1 MLLHWARKPKRFL
14 PENENLS
21 RLERALAGRSASFWK
36 NPSVQPEAL
45 PSQRALNRAGAKSKR
60 FGVSGLG
67 TRSVRRGLEEALRPG
82 QPLGLKRSPV
92 TGFLGRKR
100 FVGNESSPLTLQLPI
115 FPFRRLKGQPG
126 RALRSFSR
134 RRSASFFQPTGPEA
148 LPAGAP
154 GKSLAWFSGGNR
166 RSASSVQRVGP
177 GI

>member
-1 MLLHWARKPKRFL
+1 MAGKSPCGAKRFVLEKSIGSARSASHATSPKPGRREPKRF
-14 PENENLS
+14 S
-21 RLERALAGRSASFWK
+21 
-36 NPSVQPEAL
+36 
-45 PSQRALNRAGAKSKR
+45 
-60 FGVSGLG
+60 VSGLD

-100 FVGNESSPLTLQLPI
+100 FGGNESLPLTLHRPI
-115 FPFRRLKGQPG
+115 FLFCRLKGQPG
-126 RALRSFSR
+126 RALRSFGR

-154 GKSLAWFSGGNR
+154 GKALAWVFR
-166 RSASSVQRVGP
+166 WEQVKRFAFQRVDP